1 MQEAKTQEN
10 LYLEPVV
17 LQTPTP
23 QNEILNLV
31 KNLKVDIKFI
41 DFKILE
47 IFTECKFVN
56 ETEPRILNQGELYR
70 FNDDNVF
77 VNELE
82 NIKQSFR
89 VEFFDIRKRP
99 QKPLPEISISINKKL
114 TKIIATL
121 KKDANIKYF
130 DGFKDSLIEYVY
142 KKLLKVGILI
152 GVRNDSMKEEIDKIS
167 SILRVKESLEQDF
180 TFVIAE
186 GVDAVKSVDDEIIL
200 HYKNKNSNIDEY
212 GKVDYSKRGY
222 VLDVVKN
229 ELIAEYVKPL
239 DGKNGRDVRGNL
251 LKVSPAKTTVAKM
264 LEISENIEEKYDD
277 RSIKYYAK
285 KAGYV
290 SQDKDGRLDIK
301 DELDVSEISFKTTGC
316 IDTKLDSNITLN
328 ITEKDIT
335 KDAVGAGMSVEANQ
349 LNIEGNIAE
358 NAIVKANKVTIGGQ
372 THSKAKIEAK
382 DAKIAVHIGYFE
394 GDYVEIDRLEGGKVK
409 AKNAIIKKVVGGEI
423 TAQNLQ
429 IETLGSNS
437 NIKVAHTA
445 EIKDVKGTNNK
456 ITVDFSL
463 AGDTHESVEVYLTK
477 LNELQ
482 AAAEKMPKELESKR
496 NAIDENRA
504 AAYTIKQKI
513 DDFRANK
520 ITPPVTFI
528 KKLREYQQLIG
539 EYNDLLSE
547 YRDKRNKITDLK
559 ERIRDLQDG
568 AFEAKIINRGKWREF
583 NEIKFKLVDP
593 PREIVY
599 NAKENEVAQVISLQ
613 KVEDED
619 GEIDYVIKK
628 NNDLQ

>member
-264 LEISENIEEKYDD
+264 LEIRENIEEKYDD

-437 NIKVAHTA
+437 TIKVAHTA

-482 AAAEKMPKELESKR
+482 TAAEKMPKELESKR

-559 ERIRDLQDG
+559 ERINDLQDG

-599 NAKENEVAQVISLQ
+599 NAKENEIAQVISLQ

-628 NNDLQ
+628 NNDLK